1 MACEGFEDMRS
12 CGSHEAGAR
21 MEGGGGVLVGVE
33 VDIHTFVA
41 AAM

>member
-21 MEGGGGVLVGVE
+21 MERGCVLVGVE